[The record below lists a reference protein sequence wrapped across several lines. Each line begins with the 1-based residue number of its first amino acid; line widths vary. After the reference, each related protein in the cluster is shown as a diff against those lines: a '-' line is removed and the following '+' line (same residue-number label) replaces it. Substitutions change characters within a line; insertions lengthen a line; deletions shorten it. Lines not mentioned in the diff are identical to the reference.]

1 MKNTDNSGQGW
12 AGWSEPQSATA
23 PTPASVSPAHP
34 NRSSSAWVYFPL
46 PSAGG
51 AYSPHEGGPAG
62 RRQKRSVL
70 QAGTEPSRRSGFGCG
85 SPASW
90 VPPNPRRAGMHVAN
104 PAAGRCGVAPRLR
117 TRRPRRLPHSRQR
130 SRSSPPKNRRAS
142 GCRAADGELA
152 SRAWR
157 RQGPEPALQPANAL
171 QRSVRICWEEIR
183 LSSPFLPELKNGFSW
198 GAWVAQ

>member
-23 PTPASVSPAHP
+23 PTPASISPAPP
-34 NRSSSAWVYFPL
+34 NRSSSAWVSFPL

-51 AYSPHEGGPAG
+51 AYSPREGGPAG

-70 QAGTEPSRRSGFGCG
+70 QAGTDRSRRSGVGCG
-85 SPASW
+85 SPAPW

-104 PAAGRCGVAPRLR
+104 PAAGRCGVARRLR
-117 TRRPRRLPHSRQR
+117 TRRPRRLPQSRLR
-130 SRSSPPKNRRAS
+130 SRSSPPRNRRAR
-142 GCRAADGELA
+142 GCGVAGGELA

-171 QRSVRICWEEIR
+171 QRTVRICWEEIR
-183 LSSPFLPELKNGFSW
+183 LSSSFPP
-198 GAWVAQ
+198 